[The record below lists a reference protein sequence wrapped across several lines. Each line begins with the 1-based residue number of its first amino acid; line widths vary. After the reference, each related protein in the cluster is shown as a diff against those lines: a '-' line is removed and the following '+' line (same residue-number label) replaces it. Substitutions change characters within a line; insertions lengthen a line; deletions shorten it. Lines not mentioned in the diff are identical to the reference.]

1 MPSTMNTET
10 AFAQFST
17 SISYMIFY
25 RFLALICIILVMGSY
40 IMLCSWYTL
49 LTGSRIIEEYMED
62 IYSNINFPNFK
73 ILVTNAG
80 EYLTQKM
87 NNMSS
92 FEIFKSSFKNVNIKK
107 EKRSNEP
114 LYTPYYDISDDNH
127 SEDEKYDCHSTSTS
141 DYVPSD
147 SEYEEEEEDEV
158 EDITEE
164 YLAEKE
170 KNKITVDLTNE
181 NDDDENDDDDDND
194 NENDEDSLPALI
206 SDSDEELEDIRD
218 IMQDMA
224 DDRRES
230 RREGST

>member
-49 LTGSRIIEEYMED
+49 LTGSKIIEEYMED

-107 EKRSNEP
+107 EKKSND
-114 LYTPYYDISDDNH
+114 TPYYDISDDNH
-127 SEDEKYDCHSTSTS
+127 SEDEKYDYHSTSTS

-147 SEYEEEEEDEV
+147 SEYEEEEDEV

-170 KNKITVDLTNE
+170 KNKITVDLTNDSDE
-181 NDDDENDDDDDND
+181 NDENDENDDENDD
-194 NENDEDSLPALI
+194 ENSLPALI
-206 SDSDEELEDIRD
+206 SDSDEELEDIA
-218 IMQDMA
+218 A
-224 DDRRES
+224 DDRREN
-230 RREGST
+230 